1 MPRKT
6 RQIPVSLTEEQI
18 EAVEAAFP
26 DSKDSLSE
34 KLRSLIAG
42 GLALYQ
48 IEWPPDVQHG
58 GPRQGA
64 GRRKSGHSVNE

>member
-6 RQIPVSLTEEQI
+6 RQIPVSLTEKQI
-18 EAVEAAFP
+18 KAVESAFP

-58 GPRQGA
+58 GKRQGA
-64 GRRKSGHSVNE
+64 GRRKTVVPVNE